1 MLGSAISIGIGALL
15 AVLAAR
21 EMVIAFQTSSFRVR
35 WSRRLIKRKQH
46 PVMFWMNSIALMLA
60 CSAGLFLIGWG
71 LQGARVMP

>member
-15 AVLAAR
+15 AALAAR

-35 WSRRLIKRKQH
+35 WSRRPIKRKQH
-46 PVMFWMNSIALMLA
+46 PVMFWMNSVALMLA

-71 LQGARVMP
+71 LRGAQVVP

>member
-15 AVLAAR
+15 AVLATR

-46 PVMFWMNSIALMLA
+46 PVMFWMNSVALMLA

>member
-15 AVLAAR
+15 AALAAR

-35 WSRRLIKRKQH
+35 WARRLIKRKQH
-46 PVMFWMNSIALMLA
+46 PVMFWMNSVALMLA

-71 LQGARVMP
+71 LRGARVVP